1 ARPAKAARPETDA
14 NRRDHVVPPDVL
26 QVDDVVVESRRA
38 ALESN
43 ILEDGDLGVAEDP
56 ERRDLVVHVV
66 PDRAQILVAGDAEVV
81 TAKVGILVEA
91 DPIPRNRTV
100 SPALRERWRDRD
112 DRRKTGEQSELPH
125 VLQTARSSRCGQ
137 YPSFDLVLAPAH
149 NFVGLTPRQRICE
162 GWLLKGAG

>member
-81 TAKVGILVEA
+81 TAKIGILVEA
-91 DPIPRNRTV
+91 DPIPRQRTV
-100 SPALRERWRDRD
+100 SPALRERRRDRD
-112 DRRKTGEQSELPH
+112 DRRKTRQQTEFPH
-125 VLQTARSSRCGQ
+125 LLQTALSFRCGQ
-137 YPSFDLVLAPAH
+137 YPSFGNRFTSIPAAANNLV
-149 NFVGLTPRQRICE
+149 G
-162 GWLLKGAG
+162 

>member
-1 ARPAKAARPETDA
+1 MSGPGTEAARPEA
-14 NRRDHVVPPDVL
+14 NPNRRDHVVPPDVL

-43 ILEDGDLGVAEDP
+43 VLEYGHFSVAEDP

-81 TAKVGILVEA
+81 AAKAGILVEA
-91 DPIPRNRTV
+91 DPIARNRTV

-112 DRRKTGEQSELPH
+112 DRRKADEQSELPH
-125 VLQTARSSRCGQ
+125 VLQTAPSSRCGQ
-137 YPSFDLVLAPAH
+137 YPSFGQLFTSIPAAA
-149 NFVGLTPRQRICE
+149 NKPVG
-162 GWLLKGAG
+162 